1 MGKSLD
7 WLKEQVDKVVLD
19 EKLFRLRGFEEKER
33 KRHVKSIA
41 VTYFL
46 PFCVIEIND
55 KEIKITENEAK
66 NNALPYERVEY
77 HVIGDKT
84 YVVVAEEMKNATDTP
99 LDIMKRLISR
109 RRDGIIREQTE
120 RTRCLPFNGD

>member
-1 MGKSLD
+1 M
-7 WLKEQVDKVVLD
+7 LD

-84 YVVVAEEMKNATDTP
+84 YVVVAEEMKNATD
-99 LDIMKRLISR
+99 R
-109 RRDGIIREQTE
+109 RRIIREQTE
-120 RTRCLPFNGD
+120 RTRCLPFNGGK

>member
-1 MGKSLD
+1 MNKRVSRR
-7 WLKEQVDKVVLD
+7 KRYYQSPPHQ
-19 EKLFRLRGFEEKER
+19 RRIRGFEEKER

-55 KEIKITENEAK
+55 KEIKITENETK
-66 NNALPYERVEY
+66 TNNLPIERVEY

-109 RRDGIIREQTE
+109 RKDGIIREQTE
-120 RTRCLPFNGD
+120 RTRCLPFNGGK